1 MGFFFLKI
9 YLLITC
15 ACLWLHWV
23 FVAVVGFL
31 QVLQASAACSLWL
44 QASHCGGFSCCGA
57 WAPGAPASEAAAHGL
72 QSSGLAI
79 VLSGRSSS
87 GAGGVFSQG
96 SNPAALHW

>member
-1 MGFFFLKI
+1 M
-9 YLLITC
+9 
-15 ACLWLHWV
+15 
-23 FVAVVGFL
+23 AVVGFL

-79 VLSGRSSS
+79 VL
-87 GAGGVFSQG
+87 
-96 SNPAALHW
+96 